1 MKKIIFLA
9 IHLRNTNFHFSR
21 KFSSKSNELL
31 NLQTCIALL
40 QSCAKNQELSMGRKI
55 HSLMLVNGHLASP
68 LSATS
73 LINMYSKCNS
83 IADAISVFNA
93 STHVHNVFVYNSII
107 AGLASNDFSLKAF
120 EFYYEMRLFGVAPDK
135 FTFPCAIKACLN
147 IEDLKNIHGLLFK
160 FRLTFDLFIGSA
172 LVHSYLKFGLMD
184 DALKVFERLPEKD
197 DIVLW
202 NAMINGYVQIG
213 EFCKALMVFRRMVE
227 TGLVPNRFTVTGVL
241 SALALAGEVYNG
253 KLVHAFVIKTG
264 YDLGIAVSNALIDM
278 YGKCRQLEDALM
290 VFENMIEKDTYSWN
304 SIISVH
310 EQCGDHEGTLRLL
323 MGMLNSR
330 IQPDLVTVTA
340 ALPACSHLSAL
351 KRGREIHGYM
361 IKHRLVKVGSTYIAN
376 AVMDMY
382 AKCGSMREARVVF
395 DDMRVKDV
403 ASWNIMVMGY
413 GMHGFGDEALSL
425 FSCMCEDGLKPDE
438 VSFVGV
444 LAACSH
450 AGFLR
455 RGRELLADMQPRYG
469 VTPVVEH
476 YACVIDMLGRAGQL
490 EEAFKLI
497 SDMSI
502 EPNQVVWR
510 AFLSACKLHGNADL
524 AEVAAQRVLELEP
537 EHCGNYVL
545 MSNIY
550 GEAGRY
556 AEVAELRHMMRQ
568 HDVKK
573 SPGCSWIEL
582 GDGVRAFLNGD
593 RSYPEENSVYDG
605 LDSLTACIRE
615 HGYSLDVLE
624 NCF

>member
-1 MKKIIFLA
+1 MKKIMFFA
-9 IHLRNTNFHFSR
+9 IHLHNTNFQFSR
-21 KFSSKSNELL
+21 KFSSKPSEFL

-40 QSCAKNQELSMGRKI
+40 QSCAKNQELSKGRKI

-73 LINMYSKCNS
+73 LINMYSKCSS
-83 IADAISVFNA
+83 IADAVSVFNA

-107 AGLASNDFSLKAF
+107 AGLASNDYPLKAF
-120 EFYYEMRLFGVAPDK
+120 EFYCEMRLFGVAPDK
-135 FTFPCAIKACLN
+135 FTFPCAIKACSN
-147 IEDLKNIHGLLFK
+147 NADLKNLHGLLFK
-160 FRLTFDLFIGSA
+160 FRLNFDLFIGSA
-172 LVHSYLKFGLMD
+172 LVHSYLKFDMMD

-213 EFCKALMVFRRMVE
+213 EFCKALTIFRRMIE
-227 TGLVPNRFTVTGVL
+227 TGLIPNRFTVTGVL

-253 KLVHAFVIKTG
+253 KLIHAFAIKMG
-264 YDLGIAVSNALIDM
+264 HDLGIAVSNAFIDM
-278 YGKCRQLEDALM
+278 YGKCRQLDDALL
-290 VFENMIEKDTYSWN
+290 VFENMIEKDIYSWN

-323 MGMLNSR
+323 MGMLDSR
-330 IQPDLVTVTA
+330 FQPDLVTVIA
-340 ALPACSHLSAL
+340 ALPACSNLSAL
-351 KRGREIHGYM
+351 MRGREIHSYM
-361 IKHRLVKVGSTYIAN
+361 IKHGLYKVGSTYIAN

-382 AKCGSMREARVVF
+382 VKCGCMREARVIF
-395 DDMRVKDV
+395 DGMSVKDV

-413 GMHGFGDEALSL
+413 GMHGFGKEALSL
-425 FSCMCEDGLKPDE
+425 FSCMCENGLKPDV

-455 RGRELLADMQPRYG
+455 RGRELLAEMQTRYG
-469 VTPVVEH
+469 VTPVIEH

-497 SDMSI
+497 SDMSV

-510 AFLSACKLHGNADL
+510 ALLSACKLHGNAEL
-524 AEVAAQRVLELEP
+524 AEVAAERVLELEP
-537 EHCGNYVL
+537 GHCGNYVL

-556 AEVAELRHMMRQ
+556 AEVAEVRHMMRQ
-568 HDVKK
+568 QDVKK

-582 GDGVRAFLNGD
+582 SDGVRVFVNGD
-593 RSYPEENSVYDG
+593 RGYPEEYFVYDG

-615 HGYSLDVLE
+615 HGHSLDLLE
-624 NCF
+624 N